1 MPLIRPKGYAKA
13 DRSDVGAL
21 MEFTI
26 KSGSPEKQR
35 SACVVVGVFDNR
47 KPSLSAELID
57 RASGGYIS
65 EIIRRG
71 DMEGKLG
78 STLLLHNVRGTLA
91 DRVLLVGLGKERDF
105 REREFRTAMR
115 SAVHLLNET
124 GSYEAV
130 IYLTEEKVKRRE
142 VAWRVE
148 HAVVVAMEAV
158 YRFDEMKSQ
167 PAEVRRPLRKLT
179 LSVPQR
185 SDLTAGEAAAARGL
199 AMAHGMN
206 LTRDLGNLPGN
217 VCTPTYLA
225 ERAQALAKEL
235 GFTCQVLDRPQLEE
249 LKMGSFLS
257 VTAGS
262 DQPPKF
268 IVLEYSGA
276 GKKQK
281 PMVLVGKG
289 ITFDTGGI
297 SLKPGQD
304 MDHMKYDMCGAA
316 SVIGTFRAVAE
327 LKAKI
332 NLVGLIAACENM
344 PSGRATKPGDI
355 VRSMSGQTIE
365 VLNTDAEGRLI
376 LCDALT
382 YAERF
387 EPAAVVDIAT
397 LTGAMVVALGHIACG
412 VFSNNEGLA
421 RALVAAGEEAFD
433 RAWQMPLWEDY
444 HDSLSSNFADFAN
457 IGNRAAGSVTAACFL
472 SKFTKKYDWA
482 HLDIAGIAWKEGKE
496 KGATGRPV
504 PLLATWLLAQET
516 AG

>member
-1 MPLIRPKGYAKA
+1 MRIVPPKGKFLVHGTA
-13 DRSDVGAL
+13 

-47 KPSLSAELID
+47 KPSLSADLID

-78 STLLLHNVRGTLA
+78 STLLLHNVKGTLA

-105 REREFRTAMR
+105 REREFR
-115 SAVHLLNET
+115 SAIRASVRLLNET

-130 IYLTEEKVKRRE
+130 VYLTEEKVKRRE

-158 YRFDEMKSQ
+158 YRFDQMKSQ

-185 SDLTAGEAAAARGL
+185 SDLTSGEAAAARGL
-199 AMAHGMN
+199 AIAHGMD
-206 LTRDLGNLPGN
+206 LARDLGNLPGN
-217 VCTPTYLA
+217 VCTPAHLA
-225 ERAQALAKEL
+225 ERAQALAQEL
-235 GFTCQVLDRPQLEE
+235 GFKCEIFDREKLEE

-257 VTAGS
+257 VTNGS

-268 IVLEYSGA
+268 IVLEYWGA

-281 PMVLVGKG
+281 PLVLVGKG

-297 SLKPGQD
+297 SLKPGLD
-304 MDHMKYDMCGAA
+304 MDQMKFDMCGAA
-316 SVIGTFRAVAE
+316 SVFGALCAIGE

-332 NLVGLIAACENM
+332 NVIGLVPTCENM
-344 PSGRATKPGDI
+344 PNGRATKPGDI
-355 VRSMSGQTIE
+355 VKSMSGQTIE

-382 YAERF
+382 YAERY
-387 EPAAVVDIAT
+387 EPAAVIDIAT
-397 LTGAMVVALGHIACG
+397 LTGAMVIALGHIASG
-412 VFSNNEGLA
+412 MFSNSDSLA
-421 RALVAAGEEAFD
+421 RALLNAGEESFD
-433 RAWQMPLWEDY
+433 RTWQLPLWDDY
-444 HDSLSSNFADFAN
+444 HEGLASNFADFAN
-457 IGNRAAGSVTAACFL
+457 IAGRAGGSITAACFL

-482 HLDIAGIAWKEGKE
+482 HLDIAGVAWNEGKE

-504 PLLATWLLAQET
+504 PLLTTWLLAQET
-516 AG
+516 PG

>member
-1 MPLIRPKGYAKA
+1 
-13 DRSDVGAL
+13 

-57 RASGGYIS
+57 RASNGYIS

-78 STLLLHNVRGTLA
+78 ATLLLHNVRGTLA

-105 REREFRTAMR
+105 REREFR
-115 SAVHLLNET
+115 SAIRAAVRLLNET

-130 IYLTEEKVKRRE
+130 VYLTEEKVKRRE

-148 HAVVVAMEAV
+148 HAVVVAMESV
-158 YRFDEMKSQ
+158 YRFDQMKSQ
-167 PAEVRRPLRKLT
+167 PADVRRPLRKLT

-199 AMAHGMN
+199 AIAHGMD
-206 LTRDLGNLPGN
+206 LARDLGNLPGN
-217 VCTPTYLA
+217 ICTPAHLA
-225 ERAQALAKEL
+225 ERAQALAQEL
-235 GFTCQVLDRPQLEE
+235 GFKCEVFERGKLEE

-257 VTAGS
+257 VTNGS

-268 IVLEYSGA
+268 IVLEYFG
-276 GKKQK
+276 GPKKQK
-281 PMVLVGKG
+281 PLVLVGKG
-289 ITFDTGGI
+289 ITFDSGGI
-297 SLKPGQD
+297 SLKPGAD
-304 MDHMKYDMCGAA
+304 MDQMKFDMCGAA
-316 SVIGTFRAVAE
+316 SVLGAFRAVAE
-327 LKAKI
+327 LKAKV
-332 NLVGLIAACENM
+332 NLIGLVPTCENM
-344 PSGRATKPGDI
+344 PNGKATKPGDV

-382 YAERF
+382 YAERY

-397 LTGAMVVALGHIACG
+397 LTGAMVIALGHVASG
-412 VFSNNEGLA
+412 LFSNSDSLG
-421 RALVAAGEEAFD
+421 RALLNAGEDAFD
-433 RAWQMPLWEDY
+433 RAWQLPLWDDY
-444 HDSLSSNFADFAN
+444 QEGLNSNFADFAN
-457 IGNRAAGSVTAACFL
+457 IGSRAGGSITAACFL
-472 SKFTKKYDWA
+472 SRFAKKFDWA
-482 HLDIAGIAWKEGKE
+482 HLDIAGVAWKEGKE

-504 PLLATWLLAQET
+504 PLLTTWVLSQET
-516 AG
+516 AP

>member
-1 MPLIRPKGYAKA
+1 MRFVPPKGKFFVRGKA
-13 DRSDVGAL
+13 

-57 RASGGYIS
+57 RASNGYIS

-78 STLLLHNVRGTLA
+78 ATLLLHNVRGTLA

-105 REREFRTAMR
+105 REREFR
-115 SAVHLLNET
+115 SAIRAAVRLLNET

-130 IYLTEEKVKRRE
+130 VYLTEEKVKRRE

-158 YRFDEMKSQ
+158 YRFDQMKSQ
-167 PAEVRRPLRKLT
+167 PADVRRPLRKLT

-199 AMAHGMN
+199 AIAHGMD
-206 LTRDLGNLPGN
+206 LARDLGNLPGN
-217 VCTPTYLA
+217 ICTPAHLA
-225 ERAQALAKEL
+225 ERAQALAQEL
-235 GFTCQVLDRPQLEE
+235 GFKCEVFDRAKLEE

-257 VTAGS
+257 VTNGS

-268 IVLEYSGA
+268 IVLEYFG
-276 GKKQK
+276 GPKKQR
-281 PMVLVGKG
+281 PLVLVGKG
-289 ITFDTGGI
+289 ITFDSGGI
-297 SLKPGQD
+297 SLKPGTD
-304 MDHMKYDMCGAA
+304 MDQMKFDMCGAA
-316 SVIGTFRAVAE
+316 SVLGAFRAVAE
-327 LKAKI
+327 LKAKV
-332 NLVGLIAACENM
+332 NLIGLVPTCENM
-344 PSGRATKPGDI
+344 PNGKATKPGDV

-382 YAERF
+382 YAERY

-397 LTGAMVVALGHIACG
+397 LTGAMVIALGHVACG
-412 VFSNNEGLA
+412 VFSNSDSLG
-421 RALVAAGEEAFD
+421 RALLNAGEDAFD
-433 RAWQMPLWEDY
+433 RGWQLPLWDDY
-444 HDSLSSNFADFAN
+444 QEALNSNFADFAN
-457 IGNRAAGSVTAACFL
+457 IGGRAGGSITAACFL
-472 SKFTKKYDWA
+472 SKFAKKFDWA
-482 HLDIAGIAWKEGKE
+482 HLDIAGVAWKEGKE

-504 PLLATWLLAQET
+504 PLLTTWVLSQEN
-516 AG
+516 AP

>member
-1 MPLIRPKGYAKA
+1 
-13 DRSDVGAL
+13 

-35 SACVVVGVFDNR
+35 SACVVVGVFDTR
-47 KPSLSAELID
+47 QPRLCAELID
-57 RASGGYIS
+57 RASGGYVS

-91 DRVLLVGLGKERDF
+91 DRVLLIGLGKERDF
-105 REREFRTAMR
+105 RDKEFRTAIR
-115 SAVHLLNET
+115 SAVQLLNET

-148 HAVVVAMEAV
+148 HAVVVGMEAV

-185 SDLTAGEAAAARGL
+185 SDLAAGEAAAARGL
-199 AMAHGMN
+199 AIPHGIN
-206 LTRDLGNLPGN
+206 STPRLCKLSANT
-217 VCTPTYLA
+217 CTPTYLA
-225 ERAQALAKEL
+225 EQAQALAKEL
-235 GFTCQVLDRPQLEE
+235 GFNCQVLDRPQLEE
-249 LKMGSFLS
+249 LKMGSFLA
-257 VTAGS
+257 VTQGS

-268 IVLEYSGA
+268 IVLEYNGA

-281 PMVLVGKG
+281 PLILVGKG
-289 ITFDTGGI
+289 ITFDSGGI
-297 SLKPGQD
+297 SLKPGLD

-316 SVIGTFRAVAE
+316 SVLGTFRAIVE
-327 LKAKI
+327 LKTKI

-344 PSGRATKPGDI
+344 PSGRAVKPGDI
-355 VRSMSGQTIE
+355 VRSMSGQTVE

-376 LCDALT
+376 LADALT
-382 YAERF
+382 YAERY

-397 LTGAMVVALGHIACG
+397 LTAAMVVSLGHIALG
-412 VFSNNEGLA
+412 VFSNSDSLG
-421 RALVAAGEEAFD
+421 RALVTAGEEAFD
-433 RAWQMPLWEDY
+433 RAWQMPLWDEY
-444 HDSLSSNFADFAN
+444 HEALNSNFADFAN
-457 IGNRAAGSVTAACFL
+457 IGNRAGGSVTAACFL

-482 HLDIAGIAWKEGKE
+482 HLDIAGVAWKEGKE

-504 PLLATWLLAQET
+504 PLLSTWLLSQET
-516 AG
+516 PAWRGRDGK

>member
-1 MPLIRPKGYAKA
+1 
-13 DRSDVGAL
+13 

-57 RASGGYIS
+57 RASAGYIS

-91 DRVLLVGLGKERDF
+91 DRVLLVGMGKERDF
-105 REREFRTAMR
+105 REREFR
-115 SAVHLLNET
+115 SAIRAAVRLLNET

-130 IYLTEEKVKRRE
+130 VYLTEEKVKRRE

-158 YRFDEMKSQ
+158 YRFDQMKSQ
-167 PAEVRRPLRKLT
+167 PSDVRRPLRKLT

-185 SDLTAGEAAAARGL
+185 SDLTSGEAAAARGL
-199 AMAHGMN
+199 AIAHGMD
-206 LTRDLGNLPGN
+206 LARDLGNLPGN
-217 VCTPTYLA
+217 VCTPAHLA
-225 ERAQALAKEL
+225 ERAQALAQEL
-235 GFTCQVLDRPQLEE
+235 GFKCEVLDRGKLEE

-257 VTAGS
+257 VANGS

-268 IVLEYSGA
+268 IILEYLG
-276 GKKQK
+276 GPKKQK
-281 PMVLVGKG
+281 PLVLVGKG
-289 ITFDTGGI
+289 ITFDSGGI
-297 SLKPGQD
+297 SLKPGTD
-304 MDHMKYDMCGAA
+304 MDQMKFDMCGAA
-316 SVIGTFRAVAE
+316 SVLGAFRAVAE
-327 LKAKI
+327 LKAKV
-332 NLVGLIAACENM
+332 NLIGLVPTCENM
-344 PSGRATKPGDI
+344 PNGRATKPGDV

-382 YAERF
+382 YAERY

-397 LTGAMVVALGHIACG
+397 LTGAMVIALGHVACG
-412 VFSNNEGLA
+412 VFSNSDSLG
-421 RALVAAGEEAFD
+421 RALINAGEDAFD
-433 RAWQMPLWEDY
+433 RGWQLPLWDDY
-444 HDSLSSNFADFAN
+444 QEGLNSNFADFAN
-457 IGNRAAGSVTAACFL
+457 IGGRAGGSITAACFL
-472 SKFTKKYDWA
+472 SKFAKKFDWA
-482 HLDIAGIAWKEGKE
+482 HLDIAGVAWKEGKE

-504 PLLATWLLAQET
+504 PLLTTWVLSQE
-516 AG
+516 AAP

>member
-1 MPLIRPKGYAKA
+1 
-13 DRSDVGAL
+13 

-57 RASGGYIS
+57 RASNGYIS

-78 STLLLHNVRGTLA
+78 ATLLLHNVRGTLA

-105 REREFRTAMR
+105 REREFR
-115 SAVHLLNET
+115 SAIRAAVRLLNET

-130 IYLTEEKVKRRE
+130 VYLTEEKVKRRE

-158 YRFDEMKSQ
+158 YRFDQMKSQ
-167 PAEVRRPLRKLT
+167 PADVRRPLRKLT

-199 AMAHGMN
+199 AIAHGMD
-206 LTRDLGNLPGN
+206 LARDLGNLPGN
-217 VCTPTYLA
+217 ICTPAHLA
-225 ERAQALAKEL
+225 ERAQALAQEL
-235 GFTCQVLDRPQLEE
+235 GFKCEVFDRAKLEE

-257 VTAGS
+257 VTNGS

-268 IVLEYSGA
+268 IVLEYFG
-276 GKKQK
+276 GPKKQR
-281 PMVLVGKG
+281 PLVLVGKG
-289 ITFDTGGI
+289 ITFDSGGI
-297 SLKPGQD
+297 SLKPGTD
-304 MDHMKYDMCGAA
+304 MDQMKFDMCGAA
-316 SVIGTFRAVAE
+316 SVLGAFRAVAE
-327 LKAKI
+327 LKAKV
-332 NLVGLIAACENM
+332 NLIGLVPTCENM
-344 PSGRATKPGDI
+344 PNGRATKPGDV

-382 YAERF
+382 YAERY

-397 LTGAMVVALGHIACG
+397 LTGAMVIALGHVACG
-412 VFSNNEGLA
+412 VFSNSDSLG
-421 RALVAAGEEAFD
+421 RALLNAGEDAFD
-433 RAWQMPLWEDY
+433 RGWQLPLWDDY
-444 HDSLSSNFADFAN
+444 QEALNSNFADFAN
-457 IGNRAAGSVTAACFL
+457 IGGSAGGSITAACFL
-472 SKFTKKYDWA
+472 SKFAKKFDWA
-482 HLDIAGIAWKEGKE
+482 HLDIAGVAWKEGKE

-504 PLLATWLLAQET
+504 PLLTTWVLSQEN
-516 AG
+516 AP